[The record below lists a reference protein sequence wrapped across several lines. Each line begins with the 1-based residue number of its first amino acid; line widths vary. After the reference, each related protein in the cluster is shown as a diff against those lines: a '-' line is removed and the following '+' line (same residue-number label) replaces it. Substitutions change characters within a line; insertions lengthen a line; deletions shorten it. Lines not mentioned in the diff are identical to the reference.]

1 MVATMAPVALGVCG
15 AAHIGERQIGVGIGW
30 PGAGSGRGGG
40 WIGGG
45 GSELGSGRGTGCCCR
60 TSCPPTE
67 MRAAPRA
74 RRSGAAAEALHDIAP
89 PHALVASIL
98 DERGLGAVDLHGA
111 FRETTARQAVLLD
124 TQLGRDAMILQ
135 LRAALDGHMAQAV
148 LVCRQYQDAADAM
161 IRLEVRVET
170 MRRTAPWRLGP
181 LKGEVARARAKFRDR
196 ALTARGAADAALGF
210 ADALA
215 LYIRSRSA
223 FAQLDPGS
231 GRVSLFRQTGISL

>member
-1 MVATMAPVALGVCG
+1 MLLSHFLPSHRDA
-15 AAHIGERQIGVGIGW
+15 R
-30 PGAGSGRGGG
+30 R
-40 WIGGG
+40 
-45 GSELGSGRGTGCCCR
+45 
-60 TSCPPTE
+60 
-67 MRAAPRA
+67 APRTPQ
-74 RRSGAAAEALHDIAP
+74 RSRSRALHDIAP

-135 LRAALDGHMAQAV
+135 PRAALDGHMAQAM
-148 LVCRQYQDAADAM
+148 LACRQYQDAADAM

-170 MRRTAPWRLGP
+170 MRRTAPWRLGS

-215 LYIRSRSA
+215 LASGAGAHSLNWDA
-223 FAQLDPGS
+223 GS